1 MITDLLFL
9 SVRNLA
15 NFDLTIDPR
24 AVKEQIVS
32 FIKNALEERQ
42 GSGLLVIFSGQN
54 DSYATVKLAI
64 EAAGMDSVK
73 IIILSDVSKSR
84 REEIS
89 INATKLLN
97 ISSDNIISFDIRKI
111 SKQFDTVEGLIPE
124 LVGAVPISQQHNI
137 SHLLL
142 RTNLV
147 KKIVGEKT
155 YAQVGKS
162 TSDREKFFQHVIARN
177 KVRKRLKILLAYLIV
192 ERDNYL
198 LVSKTNKTE
207 WLTGLFTPFGYGHAA
222 DVMPLGDLYRTQ
234 VLQLA
239 EYLEVPK
246 EIRDLAYTDILPG
259 VQNKYQYFFDLE
271 STDVDRILVRLNA
284 GLSPM
289 EVCGELHIDIEKID
303 HVNHFFQVS
312 KIQRKVPLIPK
323 IVQ

>member
-1 MITDLLFL
+1 MELT
-9 SVRNLA
+9 
-15 NFDLTIDPR
+15 NFDLTIDPK

-32 FIKNALEERQ
+32 FIKKALEERE

-54 DSYATVKLAI
+54 DSYTAVQLAI
-64 EAAGMDSVK
+64 EAAGIDSVK
-73 IIILSDVSKSR
+73 IVILSDVPKSR

-89 INATKLLN
+89 SNATKLLR

-111 SKQFDTVEGLIPE
+111 SKQFDTVEGLVPE
-124 LVGAVPISQQHNI
+124 LVGVVPISQQHNI

-155 YAQVGKS
+155 YAHVGKL
-162 TSDREKFFQHVIARN
+162 TSDRDKFFQQVIARN

-192 ERDNYL
+192 ERENYL

-222 DVMPLGDLYRTQ
+222 DIMPLGDLFRTQ

-239 EYLEVPK
+239 EYLDVPK

-271 STDVDRILVRLNA
+271 SIDVDRILVRLNS
-284 GLSPM
+284 GLPPM
-289 EVCGELHIDIEKID
+289 KVCAELHLDIEKID

-323 IVQ
+323 IAQ

>member
-1 MITDLLFL
+1 MK
-9 SVRNLA
+9 NLA

-32 FIKNALEERQ
+32 FIKKTLEERE

-54 DSYATVKLAI
+54 DSYTTVQLAI
-64 EAAGMDSVK
+64 EAVGIDSVK
-73 IIILSDVSKSR
+73 IVILSDVSKSR
-84 REEIS
+84 RQEIS
-89 INATKLLN
+89 SNATKLLK
-97 ISSDNIISFDIRKI
+97 ISSENIISFDIRKI

-124 LVGAVPISQQHNI
+124 LVGVVPISQQHNI

-155 YAQVGKS
+155 YVQVGKS
-162 TSDREKFFQHVIARN
+162 TSDREKFFQQVIARN

-192 ERDNYL
+192 ERENYL

-207 WLTGLFTPFGYGHAA
+207 WLAGLFTPFGYGHAA

-239 EYLEVPK
+239 EYLDVPK

-271 STDVDRILVRLNA
+271 SIDVDRILVRLNA
-284 GLSPM
+284 GLPPM
-289 EVCGELHIDIEKID
+289 KVCAELHLDIEKID

-323 IVQ
+323 ITK